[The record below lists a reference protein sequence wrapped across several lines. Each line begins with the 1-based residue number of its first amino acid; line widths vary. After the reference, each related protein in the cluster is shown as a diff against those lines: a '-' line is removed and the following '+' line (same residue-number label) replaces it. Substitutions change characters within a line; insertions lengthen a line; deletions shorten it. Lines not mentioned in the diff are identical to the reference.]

1 MYGTFAWHRTVAFQ
15 TNLHMTSSHNEELF
29 LAIGRL
35 EGKVDSLLSMHS
47 QHTDALKEHDERI
60 RSLEYSRGYMLGWSA
75 AIGAGMSLAASF
87 LIRAFT

>member
-1 MYGTFAWHRTVAFQ
+1 MDGERLT
-15 TNLHMTSSHNEELF
+15 MTSSHNEELF

-75 AIGAGMSLAASF
+75 AIGAGMSLAASY